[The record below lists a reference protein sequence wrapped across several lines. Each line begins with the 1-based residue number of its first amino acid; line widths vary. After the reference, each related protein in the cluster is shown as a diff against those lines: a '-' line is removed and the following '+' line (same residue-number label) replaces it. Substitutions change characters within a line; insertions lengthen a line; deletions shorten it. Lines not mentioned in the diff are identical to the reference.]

1 VTKPSGST
9 WARNWREWI
18 APCARR
24 LREEARTPRGKGVG
38 LLLLFGLGLLWAY
51 APTLA
56 GMVQRWSSDPQYSHG
71 FLVPVFA
78 GIVLWVRSP
87 QHPGVALS
95 PSWWGLLWLLLAAG
109 LRLVSA
115 AFYLEWLDA
124 LSLLPALAGLCVLL
138 GGRPALRWAW
148 PAIGFLVFMMPMP
161 YQLEIALAH
170 PLQRV
175 ATAASTYLLQ
185 TFGLPA
191 VAEGNIIHIDDVK
204 LGVVEACSGLGM
216 LVTFFALSTAV
227 ALVLARG
234 WTDRI
239 VLFLS
244 AIPVALAANVFR
256 ITLTGLLHATAGGA
270 VARVVYHDLAGWLM
284 MPLALALLWVE
295 LKFLAKLFIDEAPP
309 GPLPLDLS
317 PAATER
323 RTPPHGSPGVPDPE
337 QRLGVP
343 RERLGTSD
351 LSLTARGTG
360 PEQRGTNHE
369 PPATNN

>member
-1 VTKPSGST
+1 LSVTKPTGWT
-9 WARNWREWI
+9 WTRHLREWV

-24 LREEARTPRGKGVG
+24 LREEVRTPRGQVVA

-51 APTLA
+51 TPTLT
-56 GMVQRWSSDPQYSHG
+56 GMVQRWSNDPQYSHG

-78 GIVLWVRSP
+78 GIVLWMRRP
-87 QHPGVALS
+87 QHPDVALK
-95 PSWWGLLWLLLAAG
+95 PNWWGLAWLLLAAL
-109 LRLVSA
+109 LRLVA
-115 AFYLEWLDA
+115 ATLYLEWLDA

-185 TFGLPA
+185 TFGVPA

-204 LGVVEACSGLGM
+204 LGVVAACSGLGM

-244 AIPVALAANVFR
+244 AIPVALAANIVR
-256 ITLTGLLHATAGGA
+256 ITLTGLLYATVGGA
-270 VARVVYHDLAGWLM
+270 VARMVYHDLAGWLM
-284 MPLALALLWVE
+284 MPLALVLLWLE
-295 LKFLAKLFIDEAPP
+295 LKLLANLFIDEAPL
-309 GPLPLDLS
+309 GPVPLNLT

-323 RTPPHGSPGVPDPE
+323 RSPHTEVTMS
-337 QRLGVP
+337 Q
-343 RERLGTSD
+343 T
-351 LSLTARGTG
+351 LSSG
-360 PEQRGTNHE
+360 
-369 PPATNN
+369 

>member
-1 VTKPSGST
+1 VTKPSGSNLH
-9 WARNWREWI
+9 RSWRDRLVF
-18 APCARR
+18 CACL
-24 LREEARTPRGKGVG
+24 LREEARTPRGRQIG
-38 LLLLFGLGLLWAY
+38 LLLVFGLGMLWAY

-56 GMVQRWSSDPQYSHG
+56 GMTERWSNDPQYSHG

-78 GIVLWVRSP
+78 GIVLWVRRA
-87 QHPGVALS
+87 QYVDVEFK
-95 PSWWGLLWLLLAAG
+95 PSWWGLPWLLFAAV

-138 GGRPALRWAW
+138 GGKPALKWAW
-148 PAIGFLVFMMPMP
+148 PAVGFLIFMMPAP
-161 YQLEIALAH
+161 YQLEVALAH

-175 ATAASTYLLQ
+175 ATDASTYLLQ
-185 TFGLPA
+185 TFGVPA
-191 VAEGNIIHIDDVK
+191 VAQGNIIHLDDVK

-227 ALVLARG
+227 ALVLAHG

-244 AIPVALAANVFR
+244 AVPVALAANVVR
-256 ITLTGLLHATAGGA
+256 ITLTGLLYVTVGGA
-270 VARVVYHDLAGWLM
+270 AARVVYHDLAGWLM

-295 LKFLAKLFIDEAPP
+295 LKLLANLFLAEAPT
-309 GPLPLDLS
+309 GPLPLKLA

-323 RTPPHGSPGVPDPE
+323 CSPHKEVPVSQTLGSG
-337 QRLGVP
+337 
-343 RERLGTSD
+343 
-351 LSLTARGTG
+351 
-360 PEQRGTNHE
+360 
-369 PPATNN
+369 